1 MVLERIVA
9 DKRLELD
16 AKYPDRTLPSL
27 TEIEKSD
34 RSFEAA
40 LRTPRTSY
48 IFECKK
54 ASPSKGLICPDFDPV
69 AIALEYA
76 GFADAISV
84 LTDEKY
90 FQGSLSYLTAVRN
103 AVKVPVLCKD
113 FIVEPFQIVQAR
125 LAGADAVLLMMS
137 VLSDGEYAR
146 CFETAEALQ
155 VDALTEVRDEGE
167 LKRALKLGARV
178 IGINNRNL
186 DTLHVDLRNTER
198 VAPLVPED
206 KVVISESGISTHGE
220 VRRLRHLVNGFLVG
234 SSLMAKPDITM
245 ACGEL
250 VYGRIKICGLTD
262 YRQARDIKK
271 MGIRYGGLI
280 FAPQSKRA
288 VTLEMARTI
297 KGDVP
302 LNWVGVFMDADVAE
316 VAGIARD
323 LSLAAVQL
331 HGNET
336 AAYVASLKNLLPDGV
351 EVWKAMPVTNQGP
364 DAALF
369 AGDRMLFDGKEGGS
383 GQPFDWSLLEGIDL
397 RAHVVAGGIG
407 PENVDRASQLGAFA
421 LDVNSRVEI
430 SPGHKDLTKIRQLL
444 DVLRG

>member
-16 AKYPDRTLPSL
+16 AKYPNRKLPSL
-27 TEIEKSD
+27 ADIEKSD

-40 LRTPRTSY
+40 LRKPRTGY

-54 ASPSKGLICPDFDPV
+54 ASPSKGLIRPDFDPV

-76 GFADAISV
+76 RFADAISV

-103 AVKVPVLCKD
+103 AVDVPVLCKD
-113 FIVEPFQIVQAR
+113 FILEPFQIVQAR
-125 LAGADAVLLMMS
+125 KAGADAILLMMS
-137 VLSDGEYAR
+137 VLSDEEYAR
-146 CFETAEALQ
+146 CFETAETLQ

-186 DTLHVDLRNTER
+186 DTLHVDLRNTEL
-198 VAPLVPED
+198 VAPLVPKD
-206 KVVISESGISTHGE
+206 KVVISESGISTYGE

-250 VYGRIKICGLTD
+250 VYGTVKICGLTD
-262 YRQARDIKK
+262 NRQAKDIKN

-288 VTLEMARTI
+288 VTPEVARSV
-297 KGDVP
+297 KRDVP
-302 LNWVGVFMDADVAE
+302 LNWVGVFMNADVSE

-336 AAYVASLKNLLPDGV
+336 AAYVATLKNLLPEGV
-351 EVWKAMPVTNQGP
+351 EIWKAIPVIDQAP
-364 DAALF
+364 DTASF

-383 GQPFDWSLLEGIDL
+383 GEPFDWSLLEGVDL
-397 RAHVVAGGIG
+397 RAHVIAGGIG
-407 PENVDRASQLGAFA
+407 PENVARASELGAFA
-421 LDVNSRVEI
+421 LDVNSRVES
-430 SPGHKDLTKIRQLL
+430 SPGNKDLTQIRQLL
-444 DVLRG
+444 DILRG